1 MPYAVVKRGE
11 KWLTINKQTKD
22 VKGTHATREE
32 ALSQMRL
39 LYHVERGGKLT
50 RAK

>member
-1 MPYAVVKRGE
+1 MPYSVNKRGDR
-11 KWLTINKQTKD
+11 WVTINKATGK
-22 VKGTHATREE
+22 VHGTHDTREK
-32 ALSQMRL
+32 AMSQMRL

>member
-1 MPYAVVKRGE
+1 MPYAVVKRGD
-11 KWLTINKQTKD
+11 KWLTINKQTKK
-22 VKGTHATREE
+22 VHGTHTSREK
-32 ALSQMRL
+32 AMSQLRL

>member
-1 MPYAVVKRGE
+1 MPYAIRKQGE
-11 KWLTINKQTKD
+11 KWITYNKQTGD
-22 VKGTHATREE
+22 VKGKHDTRDE

-39 LYHVERGGKLT
+39 LYHVEGGRKLT